1 MCPRACGVRRGLLS
15 PFGEPSY
22 LFVSFFPGLRDLDI
36 RPRVPFTVSQDT
48 TELSSAVVEETT
60 SLPNNTSTEEK
71 KIVTVTEVVIE
82 EEEEVL
88 QESPGIPVKLVVQS
102 LESECKTNISRLPL
116 VISLMAE
123 KSFVLRKVIA
133 GSSVS

>member
-1 MCPRACGVRRGLLS
+1 MKITLGFPFHPALAESKDWMNGEIITCDPINKGVTGNIIS
-15 PFGEPSY
+15 PVAFKGFN
-22 LFVSFFPGLRDLDI
+22 L
-36 RPRVPFTVSQDT
+36 QD
-48 TELSSAVVEETT
+48 
-60 SLPNNTSTEEK
+60 
-71 KIVTVTEVVIE
+71 
-82 EEEEVL
+82 
-88 QESPGIPVKLVVQS
+88 LVVQS

>member
-1 MCPRACGVRRGLLS
+1 MLCPVFESLSRYKDWMNGEIITCDPINKGVTGNIIS
-15 PFGEPSY
+15 PVAFKGFN
-22 LFVSFFPGLRDLDI
+22 L
-36 RPRVPFTVSQDT
+36 QD
-48 TELSSAVVEETT
+48 
-60 SLPNNTSTEEK
+60 
-71 KIVTVTEVVIE
+71 
-82 EEEEVL
+82 
-88 QESPGIPVKLVVQS
+88 LVVQS